1 MASLRVLLAAPAA
14 TVDTSSTSADASGR
28 SIDRLIVADGAKY
41 IKPNGSATVRYRALG
56 KSSFR
61 RIRLAHVHLDG
72 PLWARDYLKGSI
84 CKEPVGAALPSQMM
98 QWWRHWT
105 AAAASSRR
113 TSPLPS
119 RIMQGGRRRMA
130 IAAVAAAA
138 AAIRRTSPLPSR
150 MMQEGRRR
158 MAKAAAAAAA
168 AARPTGRVCRR
179 RLLCPSYRHRL
190 RIVGKHTVGRT
201 CG

>member
-28 SIDRLIVADGAKY
+28 SRDRLIVADGAKY

-72 PLWARDYLKGSI
+72 PLWARDYLKGST

-98 QWWRHWT
+98 QRWRHWT
-105 AAAASSRR
+105 AAAASS
-113 TSPLPS
+113 
-119 RIMQGGRRRMA
+119 
-130 IAAVAAAA
+130 
-138 AAIRRTSPLPSR
+138 RRTSPLPSR

-190 RIVGKHTVGRT
+190 RIVRKHTVGRT
-201 CG
+201 CLSRQPSFS